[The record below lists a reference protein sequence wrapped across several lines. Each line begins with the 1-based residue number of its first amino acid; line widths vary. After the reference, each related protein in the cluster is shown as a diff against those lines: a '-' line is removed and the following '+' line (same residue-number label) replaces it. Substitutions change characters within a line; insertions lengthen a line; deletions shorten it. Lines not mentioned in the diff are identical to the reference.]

1 MAYSLSTQS
10 NLVFTIAEREA
21 LKASYPGAK
30 VHTFASGGHQSGF
43 THREEFNQ
51 VLEGFLDKTE

>member
-10 NLVFTIAEREA
+10 NLVFTIAERES

-30 VHTFASGGHQSGF
+30 LHTFASGGHLSGI

>member
-1 MAYSLSTQS
+1 MAYSPSPQS

-51 VLEGFLDKTE
+51 VLDGFLDKTE